1 VVLARPELVQ
11 IETAFRNPK
20 ERRPEARSRNEY
32 TVVDVPIIRSAVFM
46 FNKTPPYVVFYIR

>member
-1 VVLARPELVQ
+1 LVQ